1 MASSRI
7 ENEEVL
13 EAAGPASSSF
23 SPARRHTR
31 RLEDKLLVAFHHAC
45 DVNDLEIAAQV
56 LNVLELMLGRRPI
69 AGDSFR
75 RRAMESFVAAH
86 ERMWHI
92 RHKAD

>member
-1 MASSRI
+1 MSSRI
-7 ENEEVL
+7 DTDEVL
-13 EAAGPASSSF
+13 DAPATAVSGV

-45 DVNDLEIAAQV
+45 DVNDLEIAAHI
-56 LNVLELMLGRRPI
+56 LNTLELMLGRRPV